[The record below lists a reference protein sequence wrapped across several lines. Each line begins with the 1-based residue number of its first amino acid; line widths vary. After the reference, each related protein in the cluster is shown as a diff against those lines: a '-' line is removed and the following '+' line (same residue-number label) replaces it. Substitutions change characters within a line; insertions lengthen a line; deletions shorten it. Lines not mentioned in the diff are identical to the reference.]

1 MQYNISASS
10 VQKIISFLSTN
21 PEMLFEIEFAI
32 SKPDLAIREWKF
44 TVLKSKFAIREW
56 EVDKIAEAQP
66 LKTELFIFTV
76 FETYHPVNSKL
87 IRKHAKIFSPKG
99 VFHWH
104 AYFS

>member
-1 MQYNISASS
+1 
-10 VQKIISFLSTN
+10 
-21 PEMLFEIEFAI
+21 MLFEIEFAI

-87 IRKHAKIFSPKG
+87 ICKHSEKRTPESLIKRHRYVAAF
-99 VFHWH
+99 
-104 AYFS
+104 